1 MIPELKKPSKWSRKK
16 VLTVNTEKWKF
27 HMSEILFM
35 GNLLSTWDI
44 GPIQSKAE
52 AVAEALKP
60 ETVAEVT
67 AGSRPWDKEGRGCL
81 QKRCYRPFGP
91 QLGLKI
97 RGGGGLGPSPGS
109 APESA
114 KLLRSCKRLCQ
125 VQSWSSHSIWTE
137 TYHISGTFN
146 Y

>member
-1 MIPELKKPSKWSRKK
+1 MIPKLKKPSKGSRKT
-16 VLTVNTEKWKF
+16 VLTVNKEKCKF
-27 HMSEILFM
+27 HLCEILFM
-35 GNLLSTWDI
+35 GNLLSAWDI

-60 ETVAEVT
+60 ETVAEVS

-97 RGGGGLGPSPGS
+97 RGGCLGPSPGS
-109 APESA
+109 ATGNA